1 MYASSLVEAQNES
14 GYESLYFFYMTPL
27 MAEFLK
33 TLTGTITIKYNLRQI
48 QDFLCKSIAAQR
60 RLCYGDHI
68 IISLDAGCVWW
79 RRKWLSLVCTVSIL
93 ILTSTSKLY
102 MCEADKRLSYASLPT
117 MVCQP
122 CRLIFGYCICGQ
134 IALSHHLWKY

>member
-1 MYASSLVEAQNES
+1 MYASSPVDSQNES

-33 TLTGTITIKYNLRQI
+33 SLTLTIKYNPRRI
-48 QDFLCKSIAAQR
+48 QDFLCMLIAAQR

-68 IISLDAGCVWW
+68 IISLDAGCVWC
-79 RRKWLSLVCTVSIL
+79 RRKWLSLVCTVPIL

-102 MCEADKRLSYASLPT
+102 MCEADERLSYASLPT

-122 CRLIFGYCICGQ
+122 CHLIFGYCICGQ